1 MISRFILMQRAGRV
15 AWVVG
20 PGRGN
25 SDQANFM
32 RFRPKVSENGAVMNN
47 VDILLVE
54 DNPDDAELT
63 LRALRKNNAGDQ
75 LFHAEDGARAVEFIF
90 GQGEFSG
97 RDTSSMPKVILLDLK
112 LPKLDGLEVLR
123 RIKGDERTRTI
134 PVVMLTSSNEER
146 DVRES
151 YELGVNSYVV
161 KPVSFDEYISRVSA
175 VGLYWLSYNQIIP
188 QAAPV

>member
-1 MISRFILMQRAGRV
+1 
-15 AWVVG
+15 
-20 PGRGN
+20 
-25 SDQANFM
+25 
-32 RFRPKVSENGAVMNN
+32 MNH

-63 LRALRKNNAGDQ
+63 LRALRKNNSGEQ
-75 LFHAEDGARAVEFIF
+75 LFHAEDGARAVDFIF
-90 GQGEFSG
+90 GHGEFSG
-97 RDTSSMPKVILLDLK
+97 RDTNNMPKVILLDLK

-161 KPVSFDEYISRVSA
+161 KPVSFDEYINRVSA
-175 VGLYWLSYNQIIP
+175 VGLYWISYNQILP
-188 QAAPV
+188 QAAQV

>member
-1 MISRFILMQRAGRV
+1 
-15 AWVVG
+15 
-20 PGRGN
+20 
-25 SDQANFM
+25 
-32 RFRPKVSENGAVMNN
+32 
-47 VDILLVE
+47 
-54 DNPDDAELT
+54 
-63 LRALRKNNAGDQ
+63 
-75 LFHAEDGARAVEFIF
+75 
-90 GQGEFSG
+90 
-97 RDTSSMPKVILLDLK
+97 
-112 LPKLDGLEVLR
+112 LR

>member
-1 MISRFILMQRAGRV
+1 
-15 AWVVG
+15 
-20 PGRGN
+20 
-25 SDQANFM
+25 
-32 RFRPKVSENGAVMNN
+32 MND

-63 LRALRKNNAGDQ
+63 LRALRKNSAGDK
-75 LFHAEDGARAVEFIF
+75 LFHAEDGARAVEYIF
-90 GQGEFSG
+90 GQGEFSR

-161 KPVSFDEYISRVSA
+161 KPVSFDEYISRVAA

-188 QAAPV
+188 QASAA